1 MGNFINKNLNIFVA
15 THSNGF
21 LKYEGV
27 CVEEND
33 DTITLE
39 NATIKAAIAIKATK
53 FVFGGEA
60 GTVYEENI
68 KKAVIN
74 KKYMIS
80 CNEI

>member
-1 MGNFINKNLNIFVA
+1 MA
-15 THSNGF
+15 
-21 LKYEGV
+21 
-27 CVEEND
+27 ENN

-53 FVFGGEA
+53 FVVGGKL
-60 GTVYEENI
+60 GTIYEENI
-68 KKAVIN
+68 KKALIN